1 MVRARSRARERSA
14 RGVVRRVVAA
24 TALSLATLLCVG
36 TASALAGPGIL
47 LGPDSS
53 SGQFPLTGAQIAAA
67 ADSGPNTYTVRGRQ
81 GGPSSKITLRGLS
94 IAGLLRGVGF
104 TPSQVNFIQIV
115 GENGGII
122 TLSKSDINS
131 PPFPEGP
138 ALIQD
143 RGGTTTFIRPVRGPG
158 DTSDLV
164 RSVPGQPLEMT
175 VNGGSLLSVKVTAS
189 ARTAKVGQTITFTA
203 ELQEPPPGAS
213 YSYVWN
219 FDDGRTATGQTVTHR
234 YDAAGNYGPSVE
246 VTGSGGTNARCSGTC
261 GGPGATNITITGS
274 KRSRDQSQGT
284 PLGGG
289 TAGGG
294 TGTGGT
300 GGGTGTGNGSGLTGG
315 AGGGTQASRQRRP
328 PAERAQRPEPRQRFS
343 SDPASGKGKTII
355 EGVLLQGTGRVLD
368 SGLPQSRAGG
378 TPKPAQGTPGT
389 AGEGSRIAGGML
401 LALGVVSM
409 GALRERRRV
418 RLNLA

>member
-14 RGVVRRVVAA
+14 RGVARRVVAA
-24 TALSLATLLCVG
+24 TALSLAALLCVG
-36 TASALAGPGIL
+36 TPSALAGPGIL
-47 LGPDSS
+47 LGQGG
-53 SGQFPLTGAQIAAA
+53 SGPQFPLTGAELAAA
-67 ADSGPNTYTVRGRQ
+67 ADTGLTTYTVRERQ
-81 GGPSSKITLRGLS
+81 GEPSSKIELRGLS

-115 GENGGII
+115 GDGGTI

-143 RGGTTTFIRPVRGPG
+143 KGATTTFIRPVRGPG

-213 YSYVWN
+213 FSYVWN

-234 YDAAGNYGPSVE
+234 YDAAGDYGPSVE

-261 GGPGATNITITGS
+261 GGPGATDITITGS
-274 KRSRDQSQGT
+274 KRSRDQPQGT

-315 AGGGTQASRQRRP
+315 AGGARQASPQRRP

-418 RLNLA
+418 RLRFA